1 MRTLSF
7 VLLLAFIFSYNAEAQ
22 LTLTDC
28 QAKARANYPLVKQ
41 FGLIE
46 QTVHYNISNANKA
59 YLPQIVLSARASYQ
73 SDVTQIPESLEQ
85 ILSQITGREV
95 TFPTLSRDQYQAVA
109 EVSQLVW
116 DGGVV
121 SAQKEMVL
129 AGSAVEKQKL
139 EVDLFALNERINQL
153 FFGAFLLDQQLKQTE
168 ILKSELQ
175 VNSDRIKACIQN
187 GVANQTDLDV
197 IKVEQLHAAQR
208 EAELKS
214 TRNGYLIMLSAFTG
228 IAIDETTSLLKPET
242 DHAVLNQTTIN
253 RPELILFNSQL
264 QLYDTQKLL
273 LNAGNRPKIGAFV
286 QGGYGQP
293 GLNMFSDGF
302 SPYYIGGIRFS
313 WSLSGF
319 YSQKN
324 NINKL
329 NIDKNTVGLQRETF
343 LFNTNLKVQQ
353 QHEEI
358 SKLQTLINND
368 DEIIHLREKIKNA
381 ATAKVENG
389 TLTAT
394 DLVREINAENQ
405 ARNLKSLHEM
415 QLLMAIY
422 NLKNTINN

>member
-1 MRTLSF
+1 MRTLILVF
-7 VLLLAFIFSYNAEAQ
+7 LFAFTFQNRVEAQ
-22 LTLTDC
+22 LTLSDC
-28 QAKARANYPLVKQ
+28 HEKARANYPLVQQ

-46 QTVHYNISNANKA
+46 HTVQYNISNANKA
-59 YLPQIVLSARASYQ
+59 YLPQIALSARASYQ
-73 SDVTQIPESLEQ
+73 SDVTQIPESLGQ
-85 ILSQITGREV
+85 ILSQMTGREV

-109 EVSQLVW
+109 EVSQLIW

-121 SAQKEMVL
+121 SAQKELAL
-129 AGSAVEKQKL
+129 AGSVIEMQKL

-153 FFGAFLLDQQLKQTE
+153 FFGVLLLEEQLKQTE
-168 ILKSELQ
+168 ILKSELL

-208 EAELKS
+208 ETEIKS
-214 TRNGYLIMLSAFTG
+214 TRNAYLIMLSAFTG
-228 IAIDETTSLLKPET
+228 IVINESTTLVKPEINRE
-242 DHAVLNQTTIN
+242 VLKQTTIN
-253 RPELILFNSQL
+253 RPELILFDSQL

-273 LNAGNRPKIGAFV
+273 LNAGTRPKIGAFV

-313 WSLSGF
+313 WNLSGF

-329 NIDKNTVGLQRETF
+329 NIDKTMVDVQRETF
-343 LFNTNLKVQQ
+343 LFNTNLKIQQ

-358 SKLQTLINND
+358 SKLQNLIYND

-415 QLLMAIY
+415 QLLMAIF

>member
-7 VLLLAFIFSYNAEAQ
+7 VLLLAFIFSYNAKAQ

-59 YLPQIVLSARASYQ
+59 YLPQIALSARASYQ
-73 SDVTQIPESLEQ
+73 SDVTQIPESLGQ
-85 ILSQITGREV
+85 ILSQMTGREV

-121 SAQKEMVL
+121 SAQKELAL

-153 FFGAFLLDQQLKQTE
+153 FFGALLLDQQMKQTE
-168 ILKSELQ
+168 ILKSELM

-228 IAIDETTSLLKPET
+228 IVIDESTSLVKPET
-242 DHAVLNQTTIN
+242 DQAVLNQTTIN
-253 RPELILFNSQL
+253 RPELILFDSQL

-329 NIDKNTVGLQRETF
+329 NIDINTVGLKRETF

-353 QHEEI
+353 QHEEM

-381 ATAKVENG
+381 AAAKVENG

-415 QLLMAIY
+415 QLLMTIY